1 MSLVRNF
8 ICIGSLAAS
17 AFHAFGQTPPA
28 APTPPPAPA
37 AAPQIRALKQ
47 VIAIG
52 GGSYLG
58 VGVKD
63 IDAERAK
70 ALKLSDEYG
79 VEVTSVEDDSPASKA
94 GLKVS
99 DVVLEYNGH
108 RVEGTAQFVRM
119 IHETPAGRQSKFLVY
134 RNGGSQQVTATI
146 ANRAKKTV
154 TMPDLN
160 AIREQI
166 GNIDIHMPDMRMMDI
181 PKAMMSWKSSML
193 GVEAEALESQLAQFF
208 GVEKGVLVRSVAK
221 GSAAEKAGL
230 KAGDVITK
238 VDDSKIAAPR
248 DITSAIRNLKEKR
261 TFPVTYVRE
270 KRESSAQVTI
280 DLPPSTERKSRTA
293 PVKTVRQMELK
304 LEY

>member
-1 MSLVRNF
+1 M
-8 ICIGSLAAS
+8 
-17 AFHAFGQTPPA
+17 
-28 APTPPPAPA
+28 
-37 AAPQIRALKQ
+37 
-47 VIAIG
+47 IAIG

-63 IDAERAK
+63 IDGERAK

-119 IHETPAGRQSKFLVY
+119 IHETPSGRQSKFLVY

-146 ANRAKKTV
+146 ATRSKKSF
-154 TMPDLN
+154 TMPDMD
-160 AIREQI
+160 AVREHMGKINIQI
-166 GNIDIHMPDMRMMDI
+166 EDMRMMDI
-181 PKAMMSWKSSML
+181 PKAMMSWKNSML

-208 GVEKGVLVRSVAK
+208 GVEKGVLVRSVVK

-248 DITSAIRNLKEKR
+248 DIASAIRNLKEKT
-261 TFPVTYVRE
+261 TFPVIYVRE

-280 DLPPSTERKSRTA
+280 EPSPATQRKSRTA
-293 PVKTVRQMELK
+293 PVKTVRQFELD
-304 LEY
+304 L

>member
-17 AFHAFGQTPPA
+17 AFRAFGQTPPA
-28 APTPPPAPA
+28 APSPPTPPA

-47 VIAIG
+47 VISIG

-94 GLKVS
+94 GLKVA
-99 DVVLEYNGH
+99 DVVLEFNGH

-134 RNGGSQQVTATI
+134 RNGGSQQITATI
-146 ANRAKKTV
+146 ATRAKKTV
-154 TMPDLN
+154 TMPDMD
-160 AIREQI
+160 AVREQMGKI
-166 GNIDIHMPDMRMMDI
+166 NLQIEDIRMMDI

-248 DITSAIRNLKEKR
+248 DITSAIRNLKEKK

-270 KRESSAQVTI
+270 KREATAQVTI
-280 DLPPSTERKSRTA
+280 EVPPATERKSRTA
-293 PVKTVRQMELK
+293 PVKTVRQMEFKIEL
-304 LEY
+304 